1 MADFDKAIAL
11 QPDQARSYITRG
23 TVKKRKGDRA
33 GALADYAQGL
43 KLDPNAPLAYS
54 MRGWLY
60 YNTQE
65 FTNALADF
73 RKFTQL
79 SLTNDEAHYYVWMS
93 RARLGET
100 DAATKE
106 LQRYLGSRGGADD
119 WLFKMGSFLTGQL
132 SEAEF
137 FKAAESDSRRSK
149 EHLCEAYF
157 YAGTKR
163 LVTGDTAGAETAFRN
178 CVTTDVKNFI
188 EYQSAVAQLAF
199 LNKGQK

>member
-1 MADFDKAIAL
+1 MEGAMADFDKAIAL

-73 RKFTQL
+73 LAGLESGKPAQPDFRAALETQKVCDAV
-79 SLTNDEAHYYVWMS
+79 LT
-93 RARLGET
+93 
-100 DAATKE
+100 
-106 LQRYLGSRGGADD
+106 
-119 WLFKMGSFLTGQL
+119 
-132 SEAEF
+132 
-137 FKAAESDSRRSK
+137 
-149 EHLCEAYF
+149 
-157 YAGTKR
+157 
-163 LVTGDTAGAETAFRN
+163 
-178 CVTTDVKNFI
+178 
-188 EYQSAVAQLAF
+188 SAKSGKWVEIA
-199 LNKGQK
+199 